1 MEETLPYFE
10 KEQMQ
15 PAIDF
20 MAKYMDLLPTSNQ
33 LETIKKIVD
42 NFKVAYDATAD
53 NPEKHAYLYALYV
66 NNAAVMGS
74 TLVEYHALDDK
85 ALEEYYALPS
95 RADADEALKP
105 YRDAMEAENAE
116 IRERQDKAREKA
128 HGLEVFKTIA
138 LGASPEEAK
147 ERVDNY
153 EKQMAQAMGGQR

>member
-1 MEETLPYFE
+1 MEKQDFYR
-10 KEQMQ
+10 KEDMQ
-15 PAIDF
+15 LAIDF
-20 MAKYMDLLPTSNQ
+20 MAKYMDLLPNEDQ
-33 LETIKKIVD
+33 RETFKKIVD

-85 ALEEYYALPS
+85 ALDDYYALPS
-95 RADADEALKP
+95 RADADEALEP

-128 HGLEVFKTIA
+128 RGLEVFKTIA

-153 EKQMAQAMGGQR
+153 EKQMAQAMGGQF